1 MERRGSM
8 EHFTVYECPHPKFR
22 LGKPNDGGY
31 VIASLPGTYDLCLSG
46 GVLDDVSFEEQFVK
60 VYPIPCYAFDGTV
73 DSIET
78 TIHFVKKNLAAETT
92 DVTTNLREYMVDA
105 SNVFL
110 KLDIEGHEYSVIKA
124 MIQRGDIT
132 RVKQLV
138 MEMHSPA
145 DIQLAP
151 EYYYGLGDVTN
162 DTMFDLMKDLSETHT
177 LVHFHANNAPP
188 MQQIDGID
196 IPHVFEL
203 TFIRN
208 DYVAQRR
215 RNTEPF
221 PTRIDMKNMPDKPE
235 YYFAGFPYTI

>member
-1 MERRGSM
+1 M

-22 LGKPNDGGY
+22 VGKPNDGGY

-46 GVLDDVSFEEQFVK
+46 GVSDDVSFEEHFVSI
-60 VYPIPCYAFDGTV
+60 YPVACYAFDGTV

-78 TIHFVKKNLAAETT
+78 MVHFVKKNLAAETT
-92 DVTTNLREYMVDA
+92 DCTTNLREYMVDA
-105 SNVFL
+105 SNIFL
-110 KLDIEGHEYSVIKA
+110 KLDIEGHEFRVLPA
-124 MIQRGDIT
+124 MIERGDIY

-138 MEMHSPA
+138 MEMHTPA
-145 DIQLAP
+145 DIHLAP
-151 EYYYGLGDVTN
+151 DYYYGLTDITN
-162 DTMFDLMKDLSETHT
+162 ETMFDLMKALSATHT

-196 IPHVFEL
+196 VPHVCEL

-215 RNTEPF
+215 LNTESF
-221 PTRIDMKNMPDKPE
+221 PTKIDMKNITDKPE